1 MILYESL
8 CVVVEVMSNLIR
20 QIVHIPWLTQDP
32 VGGTALMQLASF
44 LVIQL
49 KTDVETKEWHDEV
62 WIDGKDIMII

>member
-1 MILYESL
+1 
-8 CVVVEVMSNLIR
+8 
-20 QIVHIPWLTQDP
+20 LTQDP